1 MCEISLLHNATA
13 TVYLDGLI
21 FLLPNS
27 RSGMCRAL
35 IHTGAEHHA
44 LRIEITEC
52 ADGEHALHSGAHALP
67 PGDREPPSKRLD
79 WKGSQTCLRAGAPFW
94 LYVDSGSG
102 RPDTSA
108 VSLYKPD
115 DLAAERSFGH
125 VLDFETRL
133 YDHGLDFHA
142 SPPAVDLN
150 FAHGTFYSASNLKV
164 MLKSFTADESMSA
177 ASTVEEITS
186 SVLVGV
192 DFDAKS
198 EEGGERYL
206 VLEQTNPS
214 PECTP
219 TKEIFRL
226 KLAEGT
232 HYLVKLLNIPVY
244 GSHGPHR
251 NSPEHHFLK
260 YYELFSLREGER
272 FFFVKV
278 PDAPEGKHH
287 PPSGVMHTEQSPPC
301 NVGVG
306 SRTEVP

>member
-1 MCEISLLHNATA
+1 MCETTLLHDATA

-52 ADGEHALHSGAHALP
+52 DGHEHEQPSHAHALP
-67 PGDREPPSKRLD
+67 SSDHALPSKRFD
-79 WKGSQTCLRAGAPFW
+79 WKGSQKCLRAGAPFW

-102 RPDTSA
+102 RPDTSS

-125 VLDFETRL
+125 VLDFETRF

-142 SPPAVDLN
+142 SPPAVELN
-150 FAHGTFYSASNLKV
+150 FAHGTFYSANNTKV
-164 MLKSFTADESMSA
+164 MLKSFSPHETISA
-177 ASTVEEITS
+177 ASTIEETTS

-198 EEGGERYL
+198 DEGDERYL

-214 PECTP
+214 PDCTP

-226 KLAEGT
+226 KLMEGT

-244 GSHGPHR
+244 GGQGPHR
-251 NSPEHHFLK
+251 GTPEHHFMK
-260 YYELFSLREGER
+260 YYDLFSLREGER
-272 FFFVKV
+272 FFFVMV
-278 PDAPEGKHH
+278 PDAPDSKHH
-287 PPSGVMHTEQSPPC
+287 PSSGPMHTEQSPPC

-306 SRTEVP
+306 SKTEVP